1 MKIISAPARIAAAA
15 AVVGLAITVA
25 GCSSDGGGGGD
36 ASGPLE
42 VWTRSNT
49 EDALTYEKIFAAF
62 TDETGI
68 EVDYTAV
75 PEFDTQLQAR
85 ASQKDLPDV
94 FINDAGSMGQYQSQ
108 GYILPVDRD
117 ALAGADEISDAT
129 WEQNLGTDGVYY
141 GVPFSR
147 QANIVMVRKDWR
159 EAVGADVPT
168 TWDELSALAE
178 SFATDDPDG
187 NGQDDTYGM
196 VVAGSAQNGYIA
208 RWGNSYIWQAG
219 GDILESDGEGHY
231 TSVIDSPEVE
241 TAMEWMRDQFCT
253 PGVIVPNS
261 INLTTAETPFFG
273 EGTAGITLT
282 GPYNI
287 APNDLSLGKENVEV
301 IPMPEGPESATTFA
315 EGENIYFGASSQMAE
330 QQKAL
335 AEYLITAEAQETGM
349 TIFEA
354 EDGMQSKAVVRLP
367 VNENV
372 DVAEVT
378 GDERWGIAAD
388 SYTADSKAFPWNIN
402 FIPYRQIL
410 ADGMNALMAD
420 CSSDIPAGLA
430 DIDAQLTAQ
439 LETDGLLP

>member
-1 MKIISAPARIAAAA
+1 MKIIGLPAR
-15 AVVGLAITVA
+15 AVAGTAIVGLAISVA
-25 GCSSDGGGGGD
+25 GCSSTPSDD
-36 ASGPLE
+36 SSEALE

-49 EDALTYEKIFAAF
+49 EDAMTYEAIFDAF
-62 TDETGI
+62 TEETGI
-68 EVDYTAV
+68 EVEYTPV

-129 WEQNLGTDGVYY
+129 WEQNLGTDGTYY
-141 GVPFSR
+141 GVPYSR
-147 QANIVMVRKDWR
+147 QANIVMIRKDWR
-159 EAVGADVPT
+159 EAIGADVPT
-168 TWDELSALAE
+168 TWDELSELALA
-178 SFATDDPDG
+178 FATEDPDG

-196 VVAGSAQNGYIA
+196 VVAGSAQSGYIA

-219 GDILESDGEGHY
+219 GEILASDDEGHY
-231 TSVIDSPEVE
+231 TSAINTPEVE

-253 PGVIVPNS
+253 EGVVVPNS

-273 EGTAGITLT
+273 EGTAGIWLT

-287 APNDLSLGKENVEV
+287 ASSDDQLGQENVEA

-315 EGENIYFGASSQMAE
+315 EGENIYFGASSEKSEE
-330 QQKAL
+330 QQAL
-335 AEYLITAEAQETGM
+335 AEFLISAEAQEIGM
-349 TIFEA
+349 TIFEG
-354 EDGMQSKAVVRLP
+354 EDGIQTKPVVRLP

-378 GDERWGIAAD
+378 GDERWGITAD
-388 SYTADSKAFPWNIN
+388 SYAEDSKAFPWNIN

-410 ADGMNALMAD
+410 ADGMNAMMAD
-420 CSSDIPAGLA
+420 CSSDIPAGLEE
-430 DIDAQLTAQ
+430 IDAQLTAQ